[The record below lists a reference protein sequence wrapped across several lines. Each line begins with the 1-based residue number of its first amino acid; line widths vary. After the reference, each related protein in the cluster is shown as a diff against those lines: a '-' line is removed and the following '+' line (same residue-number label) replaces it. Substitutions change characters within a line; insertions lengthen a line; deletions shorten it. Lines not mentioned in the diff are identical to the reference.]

1 MMTFL
6 LIIHSL
12 VCVLLLLAILMQAGR
27 GGGLTEQFQGAE
39 SVFGAQTN
47 VFMVR
52 TTSVLATIF
61 FVTCLSLAF
70 MSARQERSLV
80 AERGATKRAASAGMM
95 IPPAAKETSAA
106 MPAESNPVP
115 EEENSAPVEQP
126 AASTTTDAQTPVTAN
141 AQ

>member
-1 MMTFL
+1 MMTFIL
-6 LIIHSL
+6 VIHSI
-12 VCVLLLLAILMQAGR
+12 VCVLLILSILMQAGR

-52 TTSVLATIF
+52 LSSVLATMF
-61 FVTCLSLAF
+61 FITCLSLAF

-80 AERGATKRAASAGMM
+80 AERVGAKKVNAAAGMT
-95 IPPAAKETSAA
+95 I
-106 MPAESNPVP
+106 PAEAQ
-115 EEENSAPVEQP
+115 APTG
-126 AASTTTDAQTPVTAN
+126 ASDVQVPVTTN

>member
-1 MMTFL
+1 MMTFI

-27 GGGLTEQFQGAE
+27 GGGLTEQFSSAE
-39 SVFGAQTN
+39 TVFGAQTN
-47 VFMVR
+47 ELMVR
-52 TTSVLATIF
+52 ITSVLATIF

-80 AERGATKRAASAGMM
+80 AEHLPARKAATAPVIPADTQNAAPAENAA
-95 IPPAAKETSAA
+95 PAAEAQPAAPAEPAPAVSETSA
-106 MPAESNPVP
+106 PAP
-115 EEENSAPVEQP
+115 
-126 AASTTTDAQTPVTAN
+126 TN

>member
-1 MMTFL
+1 MMTFI
-6 LIIHSL
+6 LIIHAIVS
-12 VCVLLLLAILMQAGR
+12 VLLLLAILMQAGR
-27 GGGLTEQFQGAE
+27 GGGLTEQFASAE

-61 FVTCLSLAF
+61 FVTCLSLAY

-80 AERGATKRAASAGMM
+80 AERSATKKAATADMT
-95 IPPAAKETSAA
+95 IPIPSEPQAANAVEAPAMDSAA
-106 MPAESNPVP
+106 PT
-115 EEENSAPVEQP
+115 PVEQP
-126 AASTTTDAQTPVTAN
+126 AADAPDVQTPVTTN